1 VGVGFSN
8 WDAAWYLGERVNS
21 PEFRG
26 RDHHELIAR
35 IAPRALLVIGG
46 ESADGAKSWPYI
58 EANLGLWRMLGTP
71 DRIGLLRHNH
81 GHDFPPP
88 GEERER
94 VYRWLDHW
102 LRP

>member
-1 VGVGFSN
+1 M
-8 WDAAWYLGERVNS
+8 
-21 PEFRG
+21 
-26 RDHHELIAR
+26 IAL

-46 ESADGAKSWPYI
+46 GSADGAKSWPYI
-58 EANLGLWRMLGTP
+58 EANLGLWTSLDAAEGL
-71 DRIGLLRHNH
+71 GLLVHKH

-102 LRP
+102 LKR